1 MLKSGKTPLF
11 RARNIE
17 KILGLKQ
24 IYIKHEGTNPTG
36 HKCDRVNEAI
46 VRDARNR
53 HDSKMLVQGSL
64 RYIQSL
70 LMFAQAENLEV
81 KIPLFKNER
90 WKHKAFSGDAFID
103 LRGSKH
109 VRSDTDLHQYARE
122 NGYYLALE
130 GRTDQTISH
139 VILGD
144 IAHEIIDKSLGP
156 IDRIYLGGTYGHTLK
171 STYEVFLKH
180 ALSQE
185 IEHSPEIIT
194 AIDVPSK
201 SSLENTTGVSSVQE
215 ICRHLDC
222 RYIEPSPR
230 WKQEAVMLL
239 KKEQIRT
246 TASESLAF
254 AAFLQDIA
262 ETPVSTGKFII
273 ILDGGIS
280 DISIT
285 QVKDFSEMTRSD
297 ITSIVRDLLAPYQD
311 SEKETADAIDNAID
325 KGFILIAKRS
335 GQLEGISVVVHTGFK
350 DFIPTYHLAYIGVHR
365 QSKGRGIGMELI
377 QKVID
382 LTGGNVSL
390 HVDLSNAKAK
400 KVYEKMGFAH
410 RYNRMI
416 YTDD

>member
-1 MLKSGKTPLF
+1 MPKSGKTPLF

-70 LMFAQAENLEV
+70 LMFAQAENMEV

-90 WKHKAFSGDAFID
+90 WKHKPFSWDVFID
-103 LRGSKH
+103 FRHSKH
-109 VRSDTDLHQYARE
+109 IRCDADLHQYARE
-122 NGYYLALE
+122 NGFYLALE
-130 GRTDQTISH
+130 GRTHHTISH

-144 IAHEIIDKSLGP
+144 IAHEIIDKSIGP
-156 IDRIYLGGTYGHTLK
+156 IDRIYLGGTYGHTMK

-180 ALSQE
+180 TLSHE
-185 IEHSPEIIT
+185 IEQIPQIVT
-194 AIDVPSK
+194 ATNPMKPSI
-201 SSLENTTGVSSVQE
+201 ENAAGVSSVQE
-215 ICRHLDC
+215 ICRLLGC
-222 RYIEPSPR
+222 RHVEPSLR
-230 WKQEAVMLL
+230 WRQEAVMLL

-246 TASESLAF
+246 TPSESLAF
-254 AAFLQDIA
+254 AAFLQDISEVRIFA
-262 ETPVSTGKFII
+262 GKYII

-297 ITSIVRDLLAPYQD
+297 MVSTVRSLLAPYQD
-311 SEKETADAIDNAID
+311 SELETSDAIDNAIH
-325 KGFILIAKRS
+325 KGFILIARKS

-350 DFIPTYHLAYIGVHR
+350 NFIPTYHLAYIGVHT

-377 QKVID
+377 QKIID

-400 KVYEKMGFAH
+400 KVYEKMGFVH